1 VGGAICA
8 ALAEAAARYR
18 EISLRGYDAVRDFS
32 LPTIAVID
40 GLCIGG
46 GNNLAL
52 ACDITLASPR
62 AIEGWA
68 SGGWVGWHLEPGQPF
83 VT

>member
-1 VGGAICA
+1 VGGD
-8 ALAEAAARYR
+8 
-18 EISLRGYDAVRDFS
+18 LRGYDMVRDFS

-52 ACDITLASPR
+52 AGDTRLASFLNALR
-62 AIEGWA
+62 AANMPTLLAIRDTIRQ
-68 SGGWVGWHLEPGQPF
+68 VR
-83 VT
+83 